1 MADWAGNDTGSANDV
16 DSSPG
21 ADVGSSSASGG
32 PIVDA
37 QNKVAT
43 AIAAVSAY
51 NDPNRVS
58 YSGRVAEYN
67 PVVARQLSADV
78 VNARD
83 DLYYLYAQ
91 SKGGARSNESSNLP
105 SNDRPKNT
113 DVPQQPIISNPYNPL
128 TEPAR
133 YTNYQ
138 NLHPTATAM
147 PETQA
152 RVMAAANSYQAI
164 TDITVQNRAGYT
176 QSSQLGDTRT
186 AVAEAQINT
195 AFGLI
200 NMAHGTNF
208 GLSQE
213 NTRMAALAIQMGQ
226 AQSQNDNRATQYYGN
241 ELAKGAEN
249 SVARASQYHYIG
261 KVADVPIAANPYEY
275 QGDLA
280 VEYLKGKP
288 EYAKD
293 VFSPVS
299 GQMSVFLPFGGYG
312 LQQYQWDLAKG
323 NEKGTLNPSMYNV
336 SYAPA
341 TAALINATGQYGP
354 YGALYGGPDYKGTPS
369 SEGLRMQ
376 TPTPF
381 TVALYNKIYAGVGGF
396 TYTAPKEETTPD
408 TLIIGGVEGTRYGK
422 SIVDVPTRLV
432 GGGKVAATSQILAD
446 RVGITPTSPLGVE
459 VGMAEGSIPKPFV
472 SGGRGAAIGLTPN
485 EQIESNLFSGAKT
498 TAIGMLP
505 VIGPALLMYGG
516 IQSERAR
523 ETEAN
528 KAIVAAGPYE
538 IRNDATAY
546 ALEIPLIAGDVIAS
560 KVPTYNG
567 GMDVRFGEWQPG
579 AALLTAYGQNE
590 NAKLSE
596 TLAEQKSIESRLP
609 GITKAIEQSKQQ
621 DTVMAAYL
629 VGKVNTAGEFSGTAS
644 EFETYK
650 TMVSE
655 RNKNVGIV
663 NAYDSDVKAFQQKA
677 YSEGVF
683 LPKGNEYII
692 NPDLTGKYGAASRV
706 STQFAQ
712 VVDKALL
719 GKDMNAEKWN
729 AFEQSPAFKNAPNY
743 IPESTV
749 NTIALAGYAMPF
761 GPAIGFA
768 TTKIISPIV
777 NTVLSPQYGEG
788 LYRTIT
794 NPETGLKTATE
805 GLLLYTVMSGA
816 GELAASR
823 LPAAGTV
830 YSPIS
835 TEARIATAWQ
845 SPLLQGSIGAAFI
858 GKSVYDIEANPQLS
872 TAEKKQQYG
881 GLTSSLYIMGMGAV
895 YPEAFSSGV
904 GYSSVRFD
912 VKPET
917 RVTATVVESGNV
929 LPSHAGGEQQIN
941 YNVDYTVSQLPQYN
955 IFGKTIS
962 FPRLSNLVEIERG
975 TIKTPQ
981 PVIIENAQSFGISR
995 DPNVGIVTPAIF
1007 SRESAITIDY
1017 FKGEALGRGN
1027 TQTNINALVANRGV
1041 ETFYNEAIVESKAN
1055 PPVAGYPR
1063 TQHILDI
1070 ARDRA
1075 TEDIALAEPRVAY
1088 RNYDLYVS
1096 RDIGVPQT
1104 ISEML
1109 KVPIRGDIVETT
1121 YNLGVVSPFDFINRV
1136 QVSRSGTNLRENY
1149 MTSVDRISTTEA
1161 IRSTDMTDMRAIV
1174 NDLQRRSMGTAP
1186 RATEFATAY
1195 DAYGNLIG
1203 YREGTTGSVYPVDT
1217 YRHTNVGQEVSTA
1230 HYHPNV
1236 PFSFREFGNAIGSDI
1251 WQVLTMEKQSR
1262 GLHPTSTQTEAYL
1275 ISKSRGGM
1283 YYETPSV
1290 GDLRNSAGESP
1301 LLKAEYIANREGV
1314 FIYEKPVGT
1323 YGWDLIPSVTDIRN
1337 EALFDYYI
1345 EGNRQPLRTAGVDT
1359 ISAIEATGSR
1369 TQYIPNERIFLTGE
1383 ETTTITGDVS
1393 ARMRGDLPEFM
1404 RTGITEAAD
1413 RMVLGNY
1420 LLEFDKGVPA
1430 SPIKE
1435 GYSGGIGIG
1444 KANANTI
1451 YGSAVATEM
1460 QRTPINPRGFQEI
1473 APMGAETR
1481 KTGETK
1487 AFSIGTDIQPSG
1499 MTNPVVTR
1507 SAIAIPF
1514 VQSQQRIQI
1523 TEPLLSYQIK
1533 SELQLKSEQMQVRK
1547 QEQIPAYLIGSDIQT
1562 ESVQKS
1568 DTLKISSVM
1577 QISALS
1583 SISALDRLSIYDQ
1596 QQMPM
1601 QKTGQIQQQI
1611 PIVDQIK
1618 EQVPIG
1624 KIPPPPIPIIPLLP
1638 KLPPFFGGGGGSGGG
1653 MRPRGPRH
1661 TEIFSY
1667 APKNLKGLY
1676 GMPKGRTPAI
1686 KKQRK

>member
-16 DSSPG
+16 NSSPG
-21 ADVGSSSASGG
+21 ADVGSSSASGSSSG
-32 PIVDA
+32 SAGWWSSEIAGREADA
-37 QNKVAT
+37 RA
-43 AIAAVSAY
+43 
-51 NDPNRVS
+51 
-58 YSGRVAEYN
+58 
-67 PVVARQLSADV
+67 
-78 VNARD
+78 
-83 DLYYLYAQ
+83 
-91 SKGGARSNESSNLP
+91 
-105 SNDRPKNT
+105 NT
-113 DVPQQPIISNPYNPL
+113 QSNPTNPSPSL
-128 TEPAR
+128 IDPSLPGA
-133 YTNYQ
+133 
-138 NLHPTATAM
+138 
-147 PETQA
+147 
-152 RVMAAANSYQAI
+152 AAANMMMS
-164 TDITVQNRAGYT
+164 
-176 QSSQLGDTRT
+176 
-186 AVAEAQINT
+186 AVAEARSGPSTYTYQRTGEVFANQQIAYDLGRTPLLT
-195 AFGLI
+195 AGGRTDPYAQGLAAQTTPADQARYMQRNDDPYAGAKI
-200 NMAHGTNF
+200 GIPSGVSQPDASAQYLNRQDIYAVTDRAQLVLMATGMTQYQAAESLRVQAQNMGNR
-208 GLSQE
+208 SQE
-213 NTRMAALAIQMGQ
+213 RYYDTLGMQAWTSQTGKSAA
-226 AQSQNDNRATQYYGN
+226 
-241 ELAKGAEN
+241 
-249 SVARASQYHYIG
+249 YHTWS
-261 KVADVPIAANPYEY
+261 ADTNLPQKANPYEY
-275 QGDLA
+275 SADLLTY
-280 VEYLKGKP
+280 VMKGYPTQDK
-288 EYAKD
+288 EK
-293 VFSPVS
+293 FSPVNYEVLNLAGGKGQQAYVWTNDKYDLRFAMDVVAQVEKS
-299 GQMSVFLPFGGYG
+299 G
-312 LQQYQWDLAKG
+312 DL
-323 NEKGTLNPSMYNV
+323 
-336 SYAPA
+336 
-341 TAALINATGQYGP
+341 GP
-354 YGALYGGPDYKGTPS
+354 YGQLKSYSSGYGYLDIGFQQGIAAKVDAGRAIPEGVSWSVWGATQDKGIFIPSVQQNTAKASVAQPNPTYGGVTFTSIALLGKGVAPVSPS
-369 SEGLRMQ
+369 Q
-376 TPTPF
+376 
-381 TVALYNKIYAGVGGF
+381 
-396 TYTAPKEETTPD
+396 
-408 TLIIGGVEGTRYGK
+408 
-422 SIVDVPTRLV
+422 
-432 GGGKVAATSQILAD
+432 VAASMEAAGYPITSVSSSVMSD
-446 RVGITPTSPLGVE
+446 RVGITPTSPMGVE

-472 SGGRGAAIGLTPN
+472 SGGMGAAIGLTPN
-485 EQIESNLFSGAKT
+485 EQIESNLFSNAKV
-498 TAIGMLP
+498 AALGMVP
-505 VIGPALLMYGG
+505 VFGPALLMYTG

-743 IPESTV
+743 IPESTI
-749 NTIALAGYAMPF
+749 NTAALVGYTFPVVGVAT
-761 GPAIGFA
+761 GFV
-768 TTKIISPIV
+768 TTKIVAPIA

-981 PVIIENAQSFGISR
+981 PVVIENAQSFGISR

-1017 FKGEALGRGN
+1017 FKGESLGRGN

-1262 GLHPTSTQTEAYL
+1262 RLHPTSTQTEAYL

-1337 EALFDYYI
+1337 EAVFDYYI